1 MSHMNMGIC
10 YDEVKEYKQ
19 AAQYFLLE
27 VFWGLSQHSFL
38 TSKTTKNLEITRE
51 ALEKGMQIHVNLP

>member
-19 AAQYFLLE
+19 AAKYFLLE
-27 VFWGLSQHSFL
+27 VFWGYRNIVS
-38 TSKTTKNLEITRE
+38 
-51 ALEKGMQIHVNLP
+51 